1 MFPFPH
7 MRNKQQDERRRQ
19 SALDLCRALGMDEDQ
34 AQIIAQGIAEG
45 RPDAVRALSNAQ
57 AKAAGRPES
66 AAAPKAG
73 VVESI
78 AKGVRQAAAKRRE
91 EIAARQSRAGAQER
105 GGDGGGDGGG
115 GGADASKRSRPQA
128 GQDGQSDD

>member
-19 SALDLCRALGMDEDQ
+19 SALDLCRSLGMDEDQ

-45 RPDAVRALSNAQ
+45 RPDAIRALTNAQ
-57 AKAAGRPES
+57 AKASGRPES

-91 EIAARQSRAGAQER
+91 EIAARKARADAQEGGSD
-105 GGDGGGDGGG
+105 GGDS
-115 GGADASKRSRPQA
+115 ADAPNPSRPQA
-128 GQDGQSDD
+128 GQDSQPAD